1 MQKLIKYLQKIN
13 LQNMT
18 GVPELEANFDDIR
31 EMKIQSK
38 FCCYLE
44 DKLYFQVNKK

>member
-18 GVPELEANFDDIR
+18 GVPELEANSDDIR
-31 EMKIQSK
+31 EIKFQSK

-44 DKLYFQVNKK
+44 EKLYFEVDRK